1 MKAYK
6 IDAYN
11 NVITTIEMSDDH
23 REISE
28 NIGCDLF
35 CVGRTLPNGDTLF
48 VDDEGYM
55 KESVTR
61 GFVFDGQFYAG
72 NGVLLGCNRAGESQ
86 SVKLQELEF
95 STRVIFPPE
104 CFQIDDKIRAKA
116 MAGWKI
122 VPLA

>member
-6 IDAYN
+6 VDPYN
-11 NVITTIEMSDDH
+11 NVITTIEMSDDY

-48 VDDEGYM
+48 VDDEGFM

-61 GFVFDGQFYAG
+61 GFMFDGQFFAG
-72 NGVLLGCNRAGESQ
+72 NGILLGCNRAGESQ

-116 MAGWKI
+116 MSGWKI